1 MSGGGYSSGGGWGGP
16 GPYGAPPIVTP
27 AWQSGSGGLTRSSSK
42 DQATVFLLS
51 LLLGAFGVD
60 RFYLGQTG
68 LGLLKLFTLGGCGIW
83 SMIDAIVTGLG
94 ARRDAEGL
102 VLARDPPVG
111 NPTRSQSVAFLLSYF
126 LGMFG
131 ADRFYLGQTGLG
143 LLKLF
148 TFGGLGF
155 WALIDRIIIGMGK
168 MRDAEGN
175 SLKFDN

>member
-68 LGLLKLFTLGGCGIW
+68 LGLLKLFT
-83 SMIDAIVTGLG
+83 
-94 ARRDAEGL
+94 
-102 VLARDPPVG
+102 
-111 NPTRSQSVAFLLSYF
+111 
-126 LGMFG
+126 
-131 ADRFYLGQTGLG
+131 
-143 LLKLF
+143 
-148 TFGGLGF
+148 FGGLGF